1 MLVKMWKE
9 GSPYLVLVDVN
20 LVQPVWTSGLRS
32 LQNLKVEG
40 RVTIWLH
47 PTPGSVLQGFD
58 INIPHI

>member
-9 GSPYLVLVDVN
+9 GSPYLVLVDVKPGAASMDIR
-20 LVQPVWTSGLRS
+20 LEVPS
-32 LQNLKVEG
+32 KPEG